1 MRIIANE
8 NVPGDVVKALR
19 DAGHDVIWIRTDAPG
34 SRDGEVLESAQR
46 ENRLVI
52 TFDKDFGELAFRH
65 GLPSQCGVILFRIPP
80 ISPENVVKLILQALK
95 KREDWSGIFAV
106 IEPDRI
112 RIRPLSNKS

>member
-19 DAGHDVIWIRTDAPG
+19 QAGHDVSWIRTDAPG
-34 SRDGEVLESAQR
+34 SRDCDILETAQR
-46 ENRLVI
+46 EKRLVV
-52 TFDKDFGELAFRH
+52 TFDKDFGELAFRY

-80 ISPENVVKLILQALK
+80 LSPEHVVRIITQALN
-95 KREDWSGIFAV
+95 KRDDWSGLFAV

-112 RIRPLSNKS
+112 RVRPLSNL